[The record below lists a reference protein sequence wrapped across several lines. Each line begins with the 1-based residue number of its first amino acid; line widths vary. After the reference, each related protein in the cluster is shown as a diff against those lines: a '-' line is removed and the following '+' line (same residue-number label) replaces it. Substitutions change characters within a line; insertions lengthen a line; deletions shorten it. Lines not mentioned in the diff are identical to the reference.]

1 MSFSNVPGP
10 LVQAAALWFKFC
22 GGPGVRV
29 HLVVIDRARFP
40 WYSNWV
46 PIIATA
52 QNSSYFCHC
61 RSNGFREIVEY
72 IFMCVYS
79 DINQKKGKW
88 DESLNYKVYRDRWII

>member
-40 WYSNWV
+40 WYIVIGFPLLLPHKIHHISAIVDLMVSGRLLNIYLCV
-46 PIIATA
+46 FIVILIK
-52 QNSSYFCHC
+52 
-61 RSNGFREIVEY
+61 RKENG
-72 IFMCVYS
+72 M
-79 DINQKKGKW
+79 NH
-88 DESLNYKVYRDRWII
+88 